1 MRLLSALFL
10 TLIIFSSCK
19 EVPPNINFKPVDQT
33 LLDTSYIDMNIPT
46 VQEKHIL
53 VEEFTGIACI
63 GCPGGH
69 QKLEEI
75 LTSYGNRV
83 EVISIHPKGIFT
95 NPDFYPE
102 FDADFT
108 TDAGEDIIT
117 LYGPQGSLPLAGVDR
132 VEFDDQG
139 GSIYIE
145 SQSTWIVKVTER
157 LSSTTPVNIEITETI
172 YDAVDKYAKL
182 KVKLHYTSSVVNN
195 QYLSVYLL
203 EDSIIAPQLNANFDA
218 TWVND
223 YVHKHILRDMFS
235 SYQGDE
241 LSEDLELGR
250 VFEKE
255 FKLSIDDSWDHDK
268 LHVVAAV
275 HHKIDSNNVVNVRSA
290 HIGH

>member
-1 MRLLSALFL
+1 MRLLLVLSLTMFL
-10 TLIIFSSCK
+10 LSSCK
-19 EVPPNINFKPVDQT
+19 EVPPSINFKPVDQT

-46 VQEKHIL
+46 AQEKHIL
-53 VEEFTGIACI
+53 VEEFTGIACS
-63 GCPGGH
+63 GCPHGH
-69 QKLEEI
+69 QKLEDI
-75 LTSYGNRV
+75 LNAHGNRV

-102 FDADFT
+102 FDTDFT
-108 TDAGEDIIT
+108 TDACEDIVT
-117 LYGPQGSLPLAGVDR
+117 LYGPWGSLPLAGVDR
-132 VEFDDQG
+132 VEVD
-139 GSIYIE
+139 GSTYIE
-145 SQSTWIVKVTER
+145 RQSTWTVKVSER
-157 LSSTTPVNIEITETI
+157 LSSTTPVNIEIAETI
-172 YDAVDKYAKL
+172 YDAGDKYAKL

-203 EDSIIAPQLNANFDA
+203 EDSIIAPQLNANFDGQYA
-218 TWVND
+218 ND

-241 LSEDLELGR
+241 LSEDLEVGR

-255 FKLSIDDSWDHDK
+255 FKLSIDDGWDYDK

-275 HHKIDSNNVVNVRSA
+275 HHKVDSNNVVNVRSA